1 MMRRSPIRLLARWL
15 PASRLQRPGAAAAGK
30 KRAAG
35 NALREYKPILV
46 LLMSLLSF
54 FGCGRTKAPEY
65 PSDTVTTR
73 DGSQIRIT
81 FFGHASLSIA
91 VGDRYI
97 YVDPVSSY
105 ADYAKLT
112 KADLVLITHSHYD
125 HLDVAAVEKLLTPET
140 EILCDRTSAE
150 AFEMN
155 CYTMRPGSVATPRD
169 YVKVEAVAAY
179 NTSPDHLQF
188 HPRERE
194 DCGYVL
200 TIGGTRIYIAG
211 DTEPTPEMESLQGI
225 DIAFLPVN
233 QPYTM
238 TVDQA
243 DAAVR
248 AFRPRIFYPY
258 HYGGTDQKTDIDR
271 LARELEGV
279 TEVRIRPM
287 E

>member
-1 MMRRSPIRLLARWL
+1 MRRHLII
-15 PASRLQRPGAAAAGK
+15 
-30 KRAAG
+30 
-35 NALREYKPILV
+35 EII
-46 LLMSLLSF
+46 LMSLLTF
-54 FGCGRTKAPEY
+54 FGCGRTKAVEY
-65 PSDTVTTR
+65 PSDTITAR
-73 DGSQIRIT
+73 DGSEFTIT
-81 FFGHASLSIA
+81 FFKHASLAIG
-91 VGDRYI
+91 VGGKLI
-97 YVDPVSSY
+97 YVDPVSEY
-105 ADYAKLT
+105 AEYASLP
-112 KADLVLITHSHYD
+112 KADVVLITHSHHD
-125 HLDVAAVEKLLTPET
+125 HLDVAAVERLLTPDT
-140 EILCDRTSAE
+140 EIVCDRTSAE

-169 YVKVEAVAAY
+169 YVKIEATPAY
-179 NTSPDHLQF
+179 NVTPGHLQF

-211 DTEPTPEMESLQGI
+211 DTELNPDVKRLKDI

-243 DAAVR
+243 VETVKILQ
-248 AFRPRIFYPY
+248 PVILYPY
-258 HYGGTDQKTDIDR
+258 HYGEVEEKTDLDR
-271 LARELEGV
+271 LVREVGDL